1 MSDPRPSPEPSERY
15 SSHQGSPLESEPS
28 ALDPGDSVQVD
39 SVQVQIDSLLA
50 ERAYLQKEV
59 IERERLLRDWRQ
71 ADTTHQE
78 NQRFIQRIL
87 ETTPNL
93 LYLFDRLEQRIV
105 FVNRQVNDIL
115 GYLAHQI
122 QGMNQAETMDLV
134 HPEDQ
139 ALVNQHRH
147 QHDQMQDGEVLEL
160 EIRVRHAN
168 GEWRWLR
175 LRETV
180 FDSTLDGHPHRVL
193 GTGVDVTERR
203 LANLALEQA
212 KWEAECANQ
221 AKSDFLATMSHEIR
235 TPMNA
240 VIGMTELLRETALT
254 AQQKDFVDTIWNS
267 GETLIAIINDVLD
280 FSKIEAGRLDLEA
293 APFDL
298 PECLETAIDLIAPQ
312 AAEKG
317 LDLSYALSPE
327 VPAQVLGDVKRLQQI
342 LVNLLSNAVKFTHHG
357 HITVEVDARPLSAA
371 LQSGGDLRFAVRFAV
386 EDTGIG
392 IPSNRLN
399 RLFQP
404 FCQVDSSINRQYG
417 GTGLGLVISQ
427 RLSELMGG
435 RVWVESEA
443 GLGSTFYFSL
453 VVQAIAPESG
463 VTPGLPNS
471 ALMGRRILIA
481 DASPV
486 YQHHITLCAQ
496 RWQMPSCVAE
506 SGQAVLEWL
515 QQGAGFDAVLVDQ
528 HLPGLDRFQELLE
541 GAVPLIL
548 MTPLGCTDPASESL
562 SWAGRLSKPVKR
574 SQFYNVL
581 ETVFWEGAI
590 APDRLSPLS
599 PARTTDPLKIL
610 VAEDNAVNQKVI
622 LRLLER
628 LGHEADVVGNGL
640 QALEAL
646 EAHSYDVV
654 LMDVQM
660 PEMDGI
666 TATHEI
672 CQRWP
677 TQRPRLI
684 AVTANAMQGD
694 RDECLAAGMDGYL
707 SKPIRLQE
715 LAHVLDQCRSQD
727 LAVLLTLIPHDIID
741 HRVLEAFREDVGESA
756 NEILIELIDCYL
768 HETPRQLNTL
778 KVAITEGD
786 RPTMIRSVHTLKS
799 SSAIVGAMAYSELCR
814 LLEDAAENLS
824 NDELAH
830 HMVQVLATYEPTEI
844 ALQALYR
851 SLANENPAV

>member
-1 MSDPRPSPEPSERY
+1 M
-15 SSHQGSPLESEPS
+15 GAAALSPLVQAQLD
-28 ALDPGDSVQVD
+28 AL
-39 SVQVQIDSLLA
+39 IA
-50 ERAYLQKEV
+50 EREYLQKEV

-93 LYLFDRLEQRIV
+93 LYLFDRSEQRVV
-105 FVNRQVNDIL
+105 FVNRRINDIL

-122 QGMNQAETMDLV
+122 QGMSQAEMMGLV
-134 HPEDQ
+134 HPDDQ
-139 ALVNQHRH
+139 ALVHQHQH
-147 QHDQMQDGEVLEL
+147 QHDQMQDGDVLEL
-160 EIRVRHAN
+160 EIRIRHAS

-180 FDSTLDGHPHRVL
+180 FDSTSDGQPHRVL

-240 VIGMTELLRETALT
+240 VIGMTELLRETSLT
-254 AQQKDFVDTIWNS
+254 AQQQDFVDTIWHS

-298 PECLETAIDLIAPQ
+298 PEYLETAIDLIAPQ
-312 AAEKG
+312 VAEKG

-327 VPAQVLGDVKRLQQI
+327 VPARVLGDAKRLQQI

-357 HITVEVDARPLSAA
+357 HITVAVDARPLSAA
-371 LQSGGDLRFAVRFAV
+371 LQSGADLRYAVRFAV

-392 IPSNRLN
+392 IPANRLN

-435 RVWVESEA
+435 RLWVESEA
-443 GLGSTFYFSL
+443 GTGSTFYFSV

-506 SGQAVLEWL
+506 SGEAVLEWL
-515 QQGAGFDAVLVDQ
+515 QQGAGFDAVLVDH
-528 HLPGLDRFQELLE
+528 HLPGLHRLQQLPVDE
-541 GAVPLIL
+541 VPLIL
-548 MTPLGCTDPASESL
+548 MTPLGGADPALESL
-562 SWAGRLSKPVKR
+562 RWAGRLSKPVKR

-581 ETVFWEGAI
+581 ETVFGSGAI
-590 APDRLSPLS
+590 APTHLSLLS
-599 PARTTDPLKIL
+599 PARTTDPLRIL
-610 VAEDNAVNQKVI
+610 VAEDNTVNQKVI

-640 QALEAL
+640 QVLEAL

-666 TATHEI
+666 TATHKI

-677 TQRPRLI
+677 AQRPQLI

-707 SKPIRLQE
+707 SKPIRLQA
-715 LAHVLDQCRSQD
+715 LAQVLEQCRSQD
-727 LAVLLTLIPHDIID
+727 LATMLTLISHEIID
-741 HRVLEAFREDVGESA
+741 HSVLEAFREDVGESA
-756 NEILIELIDCYL
+756 DEILIELIDCYL

-778 KVAITEGD
+778 KVAITERD
-786 RPTMIRSVHTLKS
+786 RPTMVRAVHTLKS

-814 LLEDAAENLS
+814 LLEDASEHLS

-844 ALQALYR
+844 ALQDLYR
-851 SLANENPAV
+851 SLSNENSGV